1 MTSIEDNRA
10 AILKVLD
17 QHQAAMVAGSIQGL
31 NDVLDEHFTAIHIT
45 GYSQPKAEWLAQIKA
60 GYFKYHS
67 VQPQGTTV
75 SVNGTTATAVRRA
88 LVDVTISGSRGTWR
102 LESTTQ
108 LARKNGQWTIM
119 TSRSTTY

>member
-1 MTSIEDNRA
+1 MTRIDDNRA
-10 AILKVLD
+10 AILKVLG
-17 QHQAAMVAGSIQGL
+17 QHQAAMVAGNIQTL
-31 NDVLDEHFTAIHIT
+31 NDVLDEHFTATHIT
-45 GYSQPKAEWLAQIKA
+45 GYKQPKAEWLAQINS

-75 SVNGTTATAVRRA
+75 SINGTTATAVRRA
-88 LVDVTISGSRGTWR
+88 LIDVTISGSRGTWR

-108 LARKNGQWTIM
+108 LVNRSGTWKIM